1 MPCTICHNSEKFRIQ
16 FTLNNKVRTFQNPK
30 TSFDPFSAS
39 CFSSFCSSP
48 KSSNTDVL
56 MNFCNPPSQP
66 TKPNQ
71 TNQPGDGTPCAQH
84 SASPSSCPGRGNTE
98 TVSTVGWTC
107 RPNSPWPCPWRG
119 CDLHLTDLKNAS
131 VQEVLVSGVCFGKK
145 KKNSKRIHFNSIL
158 NV

>member
-1 MPCTICHNSEKFRIQ
+1 MPCTICHNSEKFEFNSLWIIKCVLSK
-16 FTLNNKVRTFQNPK
+16 TLK

-71 TNQPGDGTPCAQH
+71 TKLTNPATGHLVH
-84 SASPSSCPGRGNTE
+84 SIPSSCQDYSNGWLNLPSEFAVTLPLARLWPAFNRLEKRFSPG
-98 TVSTVGWTC
+98 S
-107 RPNSPWPCPWRG
+107 
-119 CDLHLTDLKNAS
+119 
-131 VQEVLVSGVCFGKK
+131 FGQWGLFREKK
-145 KKNSKRIHFNSIL
+145 KSKRIHCNSIL